1 MAVRAVFF
9 DFVGTLA
16 FVEPDVGTVYA
27 DVARA
32 FGLDLDAAA
41 VERAF
46 AEVFPRR
53 PPLAFP
59 RDLPDDA
66 RRAAEFAWWRAVV
79 ADTLRAC
86 NVPLRRK
93 DPGPRTSGP
102 GLWTPGYSPGRA
114 GRGVWSQ
121 DEAPQASQMG
131 PGVETP
137 TPQSAIY
144 DDPIPHPF
152 SNTRHPTPSTD
163 FNFDAYFAALYET
176 FATPAVWRLD
186 PAALEVL
193 KTLRQKGLRTG
204 VVSNFDGR
212 LPVLLERLGLR
223 PWLDVVVYS
232 SAVGSAKP
240 EAAIFLEAC
249 RRAGV
254 DPAEA
259 LHVGDDP
266 DLDYRGAR
274 RAGLHARWRVHDE
287 ASPVPDI
294 PATDRFWDLTEV
306 VQGISLAD
314 PMGVEG
320 NRQGAKWRG

>member
-1 MAVRAVFF
+1 MAVKAVFF

-32 FGLDLDAAA
+32 FGLGLEAAA
-41 VERAF
+41 VGRAF
-46 AEVFPRR
+46 AKLFPRR

-86 NVPLRRK
+86 GTPLRRK
-93 DPGPRTSGP
+93 D
-102 GLWTPGYSPGRA
+102 
-114 GRGVWSQ
+114 
-121 DEAPQASQMG
+121 
-131 PGVETP
+131 
-137 TPQSAIY
+137 
-144 DDPIPHPF
+144 H
-152 SNTRHPTPSTD
+152 
-163 FNFDAYFAALYET
+163 FDAYFAALYET

-212 LPVLLERLGLR
+212 LPVLLERLGLG

-240 EAAIFLEAC
+240 EATIFLEAC

-254 DPAEA
+254 APAEA

-274 RAGLHARWRVHDE
+274 RAGLQARWRIHGD
-287 ASPVPDI
+287 APTAPDI
-294 PATDRFWDLTEV
+294 PAADRLQDLREV
-306 VQGISLAD
+306 LRGLA
-314 PMGVEG
+314 
-320 NRQGAKWRG
+320 